1 MNIILGVDGSS
12 HSTDAIKALAHFAPP
27 EKLTLVHAL
36 PLPDLDHP
44 MITPALRDKVVKE
57 VEDRLRQE
65 GEQILE
71 QANAVLPSHCESVQ
85 RIQQIGSPAHVIL
98 ETARSAHADLIMLGA
113 RGFGP
118 LKELVLGSVS
128 HRVVSHAPCATF
140 VVKSPMPAL
149 RNILLPIEGEDDAE
163 RALKFLAL
171 HPFRDLEAVNVMTVW
186 PQPQLPWP
194 VTIGQSK
201 LLEDQAVS
209 QAQEKVDAIIRRL
222 ESMTYR
228 AHGQVGL
235 GSPAFAI
242 LEEARILHPDVIII
256 GSHGRQGLSRFLMG
270 SISHSILHQA
280 SCPVLVVR

>member
-12 HSTDAIKALAHFAPP
+12 HSIDAIKALAHFTPP

-36 PLPDLDHP
+36 SLPDLDHP

-57 VEDRLRQE
+57 VEDQLRQE
-65 GEQILE
+65 GERILE
-71 QANAVLPSHCESVQ
+71 RANAAVPSNCGLVE
-85 RIQQIGSPAHVIL
+85 RIQQIGSPAQVIL
-98 ETARSAHADLIMLGA
+98 ETARSAHADVIMLGA
-113 RGFGP
+113 RGLGP

-140 VVKSPMPAL
+140 VVKSAIPAL

-171 HPFRDLEAVNVMTVW
+171 HPFRELEVVHVMTVW

-194 VTIGQSK
+194 VTMGQSK
-201 LLEDQAVS
+201 LLEEEALS
-209 QAQEKVDAIIRRL
+209 QAQEKLDAIVRRL
-222 ESMTYR
+222 ESMTYQ
-228 AHGQVGL
+228 AHGDVGL

-242 LEEARILHPDVIII
+242 LEKARTLTPDLIVI
-256 GSHGRQGLSRFLMG
+256 GTHGRRGLSRFLIG